1 MAARVDPYIAL
12 GIPVGASRSEA
23 ARAYR
28 RLAKQFHPDVNPGPA
43 AAERMRRINEAWE
56 AISEGRA
63 ATSATSTAAQPPTWT
78 TWPGYRYSEQ
88 RHVRRPS
95 RPEPAEASFG
105 DRRAVVLAV
114 WVLLV
119 SLGFIGT
126 WLGSLPR

>member
-1 MAARVDPYIAL
+1 MAAHVNPYVAL
-12 GIPVGASRSEA
+12 GIPPSASRAEA

-56 AISEGRA
+56 EISEGRA
-63 ATSATSTAAQPPTWT
+63 TASAAAAAAAPPTWT
-78 TWPGYRYSEQ
+78 SWPGYRYSEP

-95 RPEPAEASFG
+95 RPEPVEASFG

-114 WVLLV
+114 WFVLV

-126 WLGSLPR
+126 WLGGLAR

>member
-1 MAARVDPYIAL
+1 MAARADPYLAL
-12 GIPVGASRSEA
+12 GIPAGASRAEA

-28 RLAKQFHPDVNPGPA
+28 QLATQFHPDVNPGA
-43 AAERMRRINEAWE
+43 VERMRRINEAWD

-63 ATSATSTAAQPPTWT
+63 TASAAARAAASPPAWT
-78 TWPGYRYSEQ
+78 TWPGYRYGEQ
-88 RHVRRPS
+88 RHVRRPG

-105 DRRAVVLAV
+105 DRRAVVLGV
-114 WVLLV
+114 WLLLV